1 MRSTCWWGISRR
13 YYYQEASD
21 ISVSDSPEENGEF
34 EHEREHDKV
43 AERSEVR
50 NAHLVVGPSDKYD
63 MSELERPVLDISL
76 FISSAF
82 QESWTDQI
90 RIT

>member
-1 MRSTCWWGISRR
+1 MRSRCWWGISRR
-13 YYYQEASD
+13 YYFQEAPS
-21 ISVSDSPEENGEF
+21 ISVSDLPEENREL
-34 EHEREHDKV
+34 EHEREHDEV
-43 AERSEVR
+43 TERSEVR

-63 MSELERPVLDISL
+63 MSELERPVLSISL
-76 FISSAF
+76 FISPTF